1 MRFNA
6 VNLDE
11 IINMKDSGA
20 PGRGALSAEEAARAL
35 GVSRAT
41 LYAYVSRGLLRSE
54 ARAGSRARAYR
65 GEDVTA
71 LLRRREQRRDP
82 AQAAADALHW
92 GAPVL
97 ASSLALISGGRLY
110 YRGIDA
116 LELAD
121 QSSLEEV
128 ASLLWRGDR
137 RLPFPDALPEA
148 GPALGAAR
156 RLARELPPLEG
167 YQVALAV
174 LAGEDPAAW
183 DLSPEGLQ
191 RSGARILRLLAA
203 LATGG
208 EPSGRPV
215 AEVLQRAWAPRAHD
229 TRRLLDGALV
239 LWADHELNVSTFTAR
254 CIASALSPPHA
265 VVCGAL
271 SALRGARHGG
281 ATEQVAALFDEAAE
295 PGRARRIL
303 EDRLRRGELLPG
315 FGHPLYPD
323 GDPRARWLL
332 ERLAQ
337 ARPRAREH
345 GLAGALARAA
355 FELVERR
362 PNVDFALVA
371 LCRGLGLPPRAPL
384 ALVGIARSVGWI
396 AHAIEQIEDGRLLR
410 PRARYVGP
418 PPGAAPGG

>member
-1 MRFNA
+1 MQR
-6 VNLDE
+6 
-11 IINMKDSGA
+11 SGH
-20 PGRGALSAEEAARAL
+20 LSAEQAAHAL

-65 GEDVTA
+65 AEDVAA

-82 AQAAADALHW
+82 ARAAEDALHW
-92 GAPVL
+92 GTPIL
-97 ASSLALISGGRLY
+97 ESSLALISEGHLY
-110 YRGIDA
+110 YRGVDA
-116 LELAD
+116 VALAEEA
-121 QSSLEEV
+121 SLEEV
-128 ASLLWRGDR
+128 ASLLWSGER
-137 RLPFPDALPEA
+137 RLPFPDALPEPS
-148 GPALGAAR
+148 PALAAAR
-156 RLARELPPLEG
+156 RLAAGLPPLEG
-167 YQVALAV
+167 YQVALAA
-174 LAGEDPAAW
+174 LGAEDPAAW
-183 DLSPEGLQ
+183 DLSPDGVK
-191 RSGARILRLLAA
+191 RSGARILRLLAG
-203 LATGG
+203 LAAGS
-208 EPSGRPV
+208 EPSRRPV
-215 AEVLQRAWAPRAHD
+215 AEALLRAWAPRARD
-229 TRRLLDGALV
+229 ARAILDGALV

-295 PGRARRIL
+295 PARARRVL
-303 EDRLRRGELLPG
+303 EERLRRGERLPG

-323 GDPRARWLL
+323 GDPRAAWLL
-332 ERLAQ
+332 RRLAQ

-345 GLAGALARAA
+345 ALAGALAQAA
-355 FELVERR
+355 LELVERR

-371 LCRGLGLPPRAPL
+371 LCRALGLPARAPL

-396 AHAIEQIEDGRLLR
+396 AHALEQLEDGRLLR

-418 PPGAAPGG
+418 PPLEPT

>member
-1 MRFNA
+1 
-6 VNLDE
+6 
-11 IINMKDSGA
+11 
-20 PGRGALSAEEAARAL
+20 
-35 GVSRAT
+35 VSRAT

-65 GEDVTA
+65 AEDVEA
-71 LLRRREQRRDP
+71 LLRRREERRDP
-82 AQAAADALHW
+82 ARAAAEALHW

-97 ASSLALISGGRLY
+97 GSALTLISDGRLY
-110 YRGIDA
+110 YRGLDA
-116 LELAD
+116 QELAEEA
-121 QSSLEEV
+121 SLEEV

-137 RLPFPDALPEA
+137 RLPLPDALPEH
-148 GPALGAAR
+148 GPALDAAR
-156 RLARELPPLEG
+156 RLAASLPPLEG
-167 YQVALAV
+167 FQLVLAALA
-174 LAGEDPAAW
+174 AEDPAAW
-183 DLSPEGLQ
+183 DLSPEGMQ
-191 RSGARILRLLAA
+191 RSGARILHLLAA
-203 LATGG
+203 LASGG
-208 EPSGRPV
+208 EVSSLPV
-215 AEVLQRAWAPRAHD
+215 AEVLRRAWAPHAPD

-254 CIASALSPPHA
+254 CIASALAPPHA

-281 ATEQVAALFDEAAE
+281 ATEQVAALFDEVAE
-295 PGRARRIL
+295 PGYARRAL
-303 EDRLRRGELLPG
+303 EERLRRGERLPG

-323 GDPRARWLL
+323 GDPRAAWLL
-332 ERLAQ
+332 ERLGR

-345 GLAGALARAA
+345 ELAGALARAA

-410 PRARYVGP
+410 PRARYTGP
-418 PPGAAPGG
+418 PPAP

>member
-1 MRFNA
+1 MSS
-6 VNLDE
+6 
-11 IINMKDSGA
+11 SGE
-20 PGRGALSAEEAARAL
+20 LSAAEAAQAL

-65 GEDVTA
+65 AEDVAA

-82 AQAAADALHW
+82 TQAAEGALHW

-97 ASSLALISGGRLY
+97 CSSLALISEGRLY
-110 YRGIDA
+110 YRGVDA
-116 LELAD
+116 LTLAEEA
-121 QSSLEEV
+121 SLEEV

-137 RLPFPDALPEA
+137 RLPVPDAVPEPS
-148 GPALGAAR
+148 PALASAR
-156 RLARELPPLEG
+156 RLAAGLPPLEG
-167 YQVALAV
+167 YQVALAA
-174 LAGEDPAAW
+174 LSAEDAAAW
-183 DLSPEGLQ
+183 DLSPDGIQ

-203 LATGG
+203 LAVGG
-208 EPSGRPV
+208 EPSLRPV
-215 AEVLQRAWAPRAHD
+215 AEVLQRAFAPRARD
-229 TRRLLDGALV
+229 ARRLLEGALV

-254 CIASALSPPHA
+254 CIASALAPPHA

-271 SALRGARHGG
+271 SALRGVRHGG
-281 ATEQVAALFDEAAE
+281 ATEQVAALFDETAE
-295 PGRARRIL
+295 PARARRVL
-303 EDRLRRGELLPG
+303 EDRLRRGERLPG
-315 FGHPLYPD
+315 FGHPLYPE
-323 GDPRARWLL
+323 GDPRAAWLL

-345 GLAGALARAA
+345 ALAAALARAA

-371 LCRGLGLPPRAPL
+371 LCRALGLPRRAPL

-396 AHAIEQIEDGRLLR
+396 AHAIEQLEDGRLLR

-418 PPGAAPGG
+418 PPMAAT